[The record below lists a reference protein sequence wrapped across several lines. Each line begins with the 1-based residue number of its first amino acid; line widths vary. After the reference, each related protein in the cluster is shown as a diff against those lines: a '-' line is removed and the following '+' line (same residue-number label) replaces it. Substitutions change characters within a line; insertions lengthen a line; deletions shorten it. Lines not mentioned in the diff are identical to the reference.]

1 MDMDFISI
9 EIQDL
14 LHIFFWSGF
23 QDCRMMEGF
32 PSCILWF
39 SDPEKVFFYPGIRRI
54 LIYER

>member
-1 MDMDFISI
+1 MDFISI

-14 LHIFFWSGF
+14 LHIFFGSGF
-23 QDCRMMEGF
+23 QDRRMVESF

-39 SDPEKVFFYPGIRRI
+39 SDPEKVFFYPGILGV